1 MSEQRAPNANPD
13 PSRRAFFLRSE
24 MPAPRVVVSDECF
37 AANGIYCESC
47 RDACDAGALRFVP
60 QRGSVPRL
68 VVASDLC
75 TQCGECVQFCPQDAI
90 RVRALEIKNG

>member
-1 MSEQRAPNANPD
+1 MSEQRTPNSNPN

-24 MPAPRVVVSDECF
+24 MPALRVAVSDECF

-47 RDACDAGALRFVP
+47 RDACEAGALRFVP

-68 VVASDLC
+68 VVESDLC
-75 TQCGECVQFCPQDAI
+75 TQCAECVQFCPQDAI
-90 RVRALEIKNG
+90 HVRPMEIKNA